1 MRIAPWIVTVSMT
14 FAAPVSAATV
24 NPVFDSLTPR
34 AVSGLAFSSLIEEDA
49 STGGSL
55 AGRAGGLPHAVADRF
70 VADLFDGAHP
80 LAGDILPANIIAT
93 LVSSDCSAHKRSTPG
108 PGKGG
113 ACSDQSGAVA
123 KQSVGAAKESVGAAK
138 QSVGAGLS
146 VASILDLPNGKTVDR
161 SDRPSLGTQTVA
173 VIPVPATLTL
183 LLTGCGLLYLAA
195 QRRRRA
201 MS

>member
-1 MRIAPWIVTVSMT
+1 MRIAPWLVTVSMT

-34 AVSGLAFSSLIEEDA
+34 ALSGLAFSSFIEEDA

-108 PGKGG
+108 PGMGG
-113 ACSDQSGAVA
+113 ACSGRSGAVA
-123 KQSVGAAKESVGAAK
+123 KQSVGAE
-138 QSVGAGLS
+138 LS
-146 VASILDLPNGKTVDR
+146 VASFLDLPNGKTVDKTVDR
-161 SDRPSLGTQTVA
+161 SDRPSPSTQTVA

-195 QRRRRA
+195 QRRRV

>member
-1 MRIAPWIVTVSMT
+1 MRIAPWLVTVSMT

-34 AVSGLAFSSLIEEDA
+34 ALSGLAFSSFIEEDA

-108 PGKGG
+108 PGTGG
-113 ACSDQSGAVA
+113 ACSGRSGAVA
-123 KQSVGAAKESVGAAK
+123 KQSVGAAK
-138 QSVGAGLS
+138 QSVGAELS
-146 VASILDLPNGKTVDR
+146 VPSLLDLPNGKTVDR
-161 SDRPSLGTQTVA
+161 SDRPSSSTQTVA